1 MARAEPPGPHPW
13 LLRACIALPLLMLA
27 ANVLAWL
34 RWGTDLPYFD
44 DWRAYDMRNALS
56 LAPERLFEAVN
67 NTISPVGMAL
77 EAMAQRWLGGN
88 PLPYQ
93 TLSMLIVLGG
103 LLWLQ
108 WRLLGWVV
116 GDRRLQALLF
126 AFCCFMLQSGSYWGE
141 QNLAYHQALPLLALL
156 GATCLLTR
164 GGRVGLLWR
173 LAVLALGLLAGLSYV
188 SGAVAALVLGA
199 GWLLLGRL
207 LPTSALAARLRA
219 CGGALLV
226 AGALTSALQI
236 YLTRGVERNHE
247 HQYMNLTWPDS
258 LDFWAYL
265 AGKLGRSTGHGF
277 ASTALEAVWVLMLAL
292 TLLAAA
298 IFALRSALARGRPG
312 SARARRFA
320 VVFLPIGAV
329 VAAYLVL
336 VGLGRAGLRDASLQG
351 AEAVFR
357 FGYLRFHFFWITLLF
372 PWLALALALLLRR
385 TRWAFSA
392 LVGVLVLAV
401 AFGWARG
408 VFDVPRFYRSVSEFR
423 QTEIRCLTR
432 QLGSGQPVSCPGFS
446 LMGLP
451 DLTRAYT
458 YARDIQASFVRYL
471 PIVEREGFGREVLY
485 LAGPQ
490 LGMQAPWRNV
500 LAAPGGWLQ
509 SQGDAALHVPLP
521 DPEPLRRCRVMGV
534 QLALE
539 TSQPDVAQL
548 FYRPLGQADITE
560 WFSVRKSYQPDAA
573 GQVRL
578 EFSIDT
584 ESGFE
589 PELRVDPLDAA
600 ARFRLSELRVT
611 CRLQAEP

>member
-1 MARAEPPGPHPW
+1 M
-13 LLRACIALPLLMLA
+13 
-27 ANVLAWL
+27 
-34 RWGTDLPYFD
+34 
-44 DWRAYDMRNALS
+44 
-56 LAPERLFEAVN
+56 
-67 NTISPVGMAL
+67 
-77 EAMAQRWLGGN
+77 
-88 PLPYQ
+88 
-93 TLSMLIVLGG
+93 
-103 LLWLQ
+103 
-108 WRLLGWVV
+108 
-116 GDRRLQALLF
+116 
-126 AFCCFMLQSGSYWGE
+126 
-141 QNLAYHQALPLLALL
+141 
-156 GATCLLTR
+156 
-164 GGRVGLLWR
+164 
-173 LAVLALGLLAGLSYV
+173 
-188 SGAVAALVLGA
+188 
-199 GWLLLGRL
+199 
-207 LPTSALAARLRA
+207 
-219 CGGALLV
+219 
-226 AGALTSALQI
+226 
-236 YLTRGVERNHE
+236 
-247 HQYMNLTWPDS
+247 
-258 LDFWAYL
+258 
-265 AGKLGRSTGHGF
+265 
-277 ASTALEAVWVLMLAL
+277 
-292 TLLAAA
+292 
-298 IFALRSALARGRPG
+298 
-312 SARARRFA
+312 
-320 VVFLPIGAV
+320 
-329 VAAYLVL
+329 
-336 VGLGRAGLRDASLQG
+336 
-351 AEAVFR
+351 FR

-471 PIVEREGFGREVLY
+471 PIVEREGFGRDVVY

-490 LGMQAPWRNV
+490 LGMQAPWHNV

-509 SQGDAALHVPLP
+509 SQGDAALRVPLP

-534 QLALE
+534 QLTLE

-611 CRLQAEP
+611 GRLQAEP